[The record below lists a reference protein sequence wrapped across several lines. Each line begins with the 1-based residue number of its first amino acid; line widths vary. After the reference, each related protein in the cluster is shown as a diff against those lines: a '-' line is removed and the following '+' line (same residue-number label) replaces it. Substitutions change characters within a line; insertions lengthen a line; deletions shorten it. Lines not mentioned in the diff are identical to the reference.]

1 MLTPKKV
8 KWRKPM
14 MGTITGKASRGTRV
28 AFGEFGLQAL
38 EGGWITNK
46 EIEAARISVS
56 RHMKR
61 GGKMW
66 IRIFPHRQKTKKPAE
81 TRMGSGKGAPEAWVA
96 TVKPGKILYEI
107 GGVTEEVARGA
118 LRLASYKLGIKTK
131 IVSRDILGGA

>member
-1 MLTPKKV
+1 MLSPKKV

-14 MGTITGKASRGTRV
+14 MGHITGKASRGTRV

-38 EGGWITNK
+38 EGGWVTNK
-46 EIEAARISVS
+46 QIEAARISVS

-66 IRIFPHRQKTKKPAE
+66 IRIFPHRAKTKKPAE
-81 TRMGSGKGAPEAWVA
+81 TRMGSGKGAPESWVA

-107 GGVTEEVARGA
+107 GGVTEDVARGA
-118 LRLASYKLGIKTK
+118 LRLAGYKLGIKTK